1 MCVEMKHAKG
11 SEAPH
16 SAFPAQPGTGPPR
29 ETARLTQRY
38 AAAVESAMDGYAVL
52 GPQRQ
57 FLEVNT
63 ALCALCGYTRDELL
77 RLAIPD
83 VEAAE
88 TESEV
93 AAHAA
98 SVAASGRER
107 FETRWKR
114 KDGSVVDVEVAITYD
129 AQSGEFFMFA
139 HDITERKRLAEAL
152 TTSENRLR
160 NIIGSVDG
168 IVWEADAS
176 TFDFT
181 FISPQAERLLGYRIE
196 DWLKP
201 SFWVQHLHPEDKEWA
216 PEYCASCTRKLEPH
230 DFEYR
235 FIASDGRVVWLHDI
249 VTVVQE
255 QGRPRWLRGIMV
267 DITER
272 KRLENEVRENEALLR
287 GMFEQNVS
295 AMFVIED
302 GAFTYANRRA
312 GEVLGGGS
320 RALLGRP
327 ILELVAEADRPMIAR
342 VMQALLSGQI
352 KTTNCDFAAVRE
364 DGAFVDVG
372 AGMTRAMLRGKTV
385 ILGVAQDIGERKK
398 AQEKIDHYVERLERT
413 VWSTLGVI
421 SRMVDLRDPYTAGH
435 ERRVSALAKAIGAE
449 LGLGEE
455 RCSGLEAM
463 GLIHDVGKIAAP
475 SEVLSRP
482 GKLTAAE
489 FELVK
494 LHAQFGYEIVKN
506 AEFPW
511 PVAESILQ
519 HHERLDGSGYPRGL
533 KGEEILLE
541 ARIIAVADVVEA
553 MSSHRPYRA
562 ALGIEKALAELVEH
576 RGTRYDAAAVD
587 ACVKLFREGYSLE

>member
-1 MCVEMKHAKG
+1 MCVEMKHPKG
-11 SEAPH
+11 SEAPR
-16 SAFPAQPGTGPPR
+16 SAFPAQPGNGPPR

-52 GPQRQ
+52 GPERQ

-63 ALCALCGYTRDELL
+63 ALCALCGYSRDELL

-88 TESEV
+88 TESEI

-107 FETRWKR
+107 FESRWRR
-114 KDGSVVDVEVAITYD
+114 KDGSVIDVEVAVTYHP
-129 AQSGEFFMFA
+129 QGGEFFLFV
-139 HDITERKRLAEAL
+139 HDITE
-152 TTSENRLR
+152 
-160 NIIGSVDG
+160 
-168 IVWEADAS
+168 
-176 TFDFT
+176 
-181 FISPQAERLLGYRIE
+181 
-196 DWLKP
+196 
-201 SFWVQHLHPEDKEWA
+201 H
-216 PEYCASCTRKLEPH
+216 
-230 DFEYR
+230 
-235 FIASDGRVVWLHDI
+235 
-249 VTVVQE
+249 
-255 QGRPRWLRGIMV
+255 
-267 DITER
+267 

-295 AMFVIED
+295 AMFVIEN

-312 GEVLGGGS
+312 GEVLGRGS
-320 RALLGRP
+320 RALPGRP
-327 ILELVAEADRPMIAR
+327 ILELVATADRPGVTR

-352 KTTNCDFAAVRE
+352 KTTNCDFSAVRE

-413 VWSTLGVI
+413 VWSTLEVI

-455 RCSGLEAM
+455 RCRGLEAM

-494 LHAQFGYEIVKN
+494 LHAQFGYEIMKN

-587 ACVKLFREGYSLE
+587 ACVKLFREGYSFG